1 MLYYMYCAFIC
12 SDITHSLVFYY
23 PNMSDKKQPATTLS
37 VNNKRLYDF
46 YTANPHINFESMN
59 LVLLGFLEQLNNDI
73 SKLSNLT
80 ATGEILNCVKDIRQ
94 GMATLGDNLVLKLHD
109 HNKNFIE
116 TTKLVI
122 GMASNENADKI
133 IQLLNRNTDA
143 FIEKLNTS
151 IPKTHDDANRR
162 IQESLTSVQSALQ
175 ADLKAY
181 VSSSN
186 KESSLKDFME
196 SLETRLAHQQ
206 QPLYAYITAHQ
217 EQLASQLSTIK
228 DDALLNRAT
237 SDKLFSELG
246 DFLSRYRSS
255 SQFKGQCSENMLESV
270 LNKMFPT
277 ADVTNT
283 TATKASGDFIIR
295 REDKPVVMIENK
307 NYERNVN
314 IDEVKK
320 FLRDVTEH
328 HCSGIMMSQF
338 SGIASKPNGF
348 IELHDSNVLIYL
360 HNVDY
365 SPDKIKMAV
374 DIIDNLSAKL
384 ETIATQEEQTGI
396 IIKKEV
402 LDRINEQF
410 QSFMNQK
417 EVVLNTMKETHKKL
431 IAQIEDMK
439 IPDLS
444 LFLNDKYASIQ
455 NQQFLCDT
463 CNLAFTNKRSLA
475 SHKKMHKNKQPSFVE
490 PENDNNVDEDI

>member
-1 MLYYMYCAFIC
+1 
-12 SDITHSLVFYY
+12 
-23 PNMSDKKQPATTLS
+23 MSDKKQPLHTLS

-46 YTANPHINFESMN
+46 YTANPHISFESMN

-94 GMATLGDNLVLKLHD
+94 GMASLGDNLVLKLHD
-109 HNKNFIE
+109 HNKTFIE

-122 GMASNENADKI
+122 GMASSENADKI
-133 IQLLNRNTDA
+133 IQLLNRNTES

-162 IQESLTSVQSALQ
+162 IQESITSVQSALQ

-181 VSSSN
+181 VSSTN
-186 KESSLKDFME
+186 KESSLKDFMD
-196 SLETRLAHQQ
+196 SLEARLSHHQ

-217 EQLASQLSTIK
+217 EQLTTQLSTIK

-246 DFLSRYRSS
+246 DFLSKYRSS

-283 TATKASGDFIIR
+283 TATKASGDFMIK
-295 REDKPVVMIENK
+295 REDRPIIMIENK

-328 HCSGIMMSQF
+328 RCSGIMMSQF

-365 SPDKIKMAV
+365 SSDKIKMAV
-374 DIIDNLSAKL
+374 DIIDNLSSKL

-396 IIKKEV
+396 IIKKDV

-417 EVVLNTMKETHKKL
+417 EVILNTMRETHKKL

-475 SHKKMHKNKQPSFVE
+475 SHKKMHKTKSLVLGEGDDSNAAPPLAS
-490 PENDNNVDEDI
+490 ENDDA